1 MPGLGSA
8 VIAAWNRRSGSPS
21 AAGGRGSRGLCSKR
35 KFWSSRRNLR
45 RAREAKTLKKL
56 RRALAAATAEFLQ
69 LSRREAE
76 QFAISR
82 GWKAQEWQP
91 SEHETAFD
99 LPTEWLTPASSD
111 GRQGHDPTAIVSA
124 MDTPLNR
131 AQSSSGDSNNVDAV
145 TPLPAE
151 PPLGCHDVLDD
162 LEQFIRTNKASP
174 KLIAFLRQHV
184 RERGKKRETARMM
197 LLKDDRRRLAFWL
210 SLRGQAAE
218 NLSRISHQGAMPKD
232 QAQACLK
239 WLTRTNARIRRR
251 LNAI

>member
-21 AAGGRGSRGLCSKR
+21 AAGGRGTRGLCSKR
-35 KFWSSRRNLR
+35 KFGSSRRNLR

-76 QFAISR
+76 QFGISR

-91 SEHETAFD
+91 SEHEPAFD
-99 LPTEWLTPASSD
+99 LPTEWLTPANSD
-111 GRQGHDPTAIVSA
+111 GGQGHDPTAIVSA
-124 MDTPLNR
+124 MDPPLNS
-131 AQSSSGDSNNVDAV
+131 AQSSSGDSNDVDAV
-145 TPLPAE
+145 APPPAE
-151 PPLGCHDVLDD
+151 PPIGCHEVLEDFVD
-162 LEQFIRTNKASP
+162 FIRANQASP
-174 KLIAFLRQHV
+174 RLIAFLRQHA
-184 RERGKKRETARMM
+184 REWGNKRESTRIM
-197 LLKDDRRRLAFWL
+197 LLKDDQRRLALWL

-218 NLSRISHQGAMPKD
+218 DLARISQQGAMPKD